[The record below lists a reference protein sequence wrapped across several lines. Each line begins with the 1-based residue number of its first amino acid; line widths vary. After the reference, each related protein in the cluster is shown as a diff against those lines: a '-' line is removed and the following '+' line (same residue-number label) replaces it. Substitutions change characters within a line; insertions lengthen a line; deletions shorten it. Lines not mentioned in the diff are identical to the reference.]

1 MQVQQKHNGAHD
13 ESEGAHGDALGEH
26 GAGRIRCDDGRER
39 VHRGERRADGAGH
52 EDSAHDHNGVVAQRD
67 EDRRENRVEGHGL
80 LLQAAH
86 GASEDHEHRH
96 AEHEQKLAALG
107 LLREGGK
114 AAFEGA
120 RHFHDADKTAQAQ
133 DEHHDVDAVDH
144 APDHGVGNVGKRHR
158 MRIEPFIGAGNRHRL
173 GDGAARELI
182 DVDFHA
188 QLIERLL
195 GRIKLGHLAGRRGHL
210 QLAALGIVEQL
221 RVLAGRHEPRAD
233 DGNDG
238 HDEQNRERR
247 REGELALLP
256 FLFGLG
262 GRDGNGFHGC
272 LGHDDLLSES
282 GRNAVM
288 PSHGPPSESPSEP
301 LLSTASH
308 GRMR

>member
-1 MQVQQKHNGAHD
+1 
-13 ESEGAHGDALGEH
+13 
-26 GAGRIRCDDGRER
+26 
-39 VHRGERRADGAGH
+39 
-52 EDSAHDHNGVVAQRD
+52 
-67 EDRRENRVEGHGL
+67 
-80 LLQAAH
+80 
-86 GASEDHEHRH
+86 
-96 AEHEQKLAALG
+96 
-107 LLREGGK
+107 
-114 AAFEGA
+114 
-120 RHFHDADKTAQAQ
+120 
-133 DEHHDVDAVDH
+133 
-144 APDHGVGNVGKRHR
+144 

-195 GRIKLGHLAGRRGHL
+195 GRIKLGHLAGRCRHL
-210 QLAALGIVEQL
+210 QFAALGIVEQL
-221 RVLAGRHEPRAD
+221 RVLAGRHEPRAN

-238 HDEQNRERR
+238 HDKQNRERR
-247 REGELALLP
+247 GKRELALL
-256 FLFGLG
+256 FLPLGLF

-308 GRMR
+308 GSECRGTGCAQPRHKPGMFLKRSGYNLEILRRPPSIHGLNRRWEHRRCRSVNKAP